1 MSIIQ
6 KTIIAISME
15 ELTGVDRAFARHAQ
29 VNMDKLPKAYAG
41 LVEKTREACLKAV
54 KPAGV
59 VRSVKIREVA
69 EDGVLLEGDEGETLE
84 IRSTFMTELM
94 RDCFEAVWF
103 AATLNGFNELLAASG
118 DLMEQFFLEA
128 WGSAFASRA
137 AMYTS
142 DYAREI
148 LNKEG
153 LCYTSAWEPGQH
165 GFDIHNQQTA
175 FALLRPEEI
184 GLTLTESML
193 MIPAK
198 SVTGLFGIAEKEQRD
213 LIPCDYCELRAT
225 CPSAYNSGAKGSFSC
240 GGGA

>member
-1 MSIIQ
+1 MAIIQ
-6 KTIIAISME
+6 RKIIEISME
-15 ELTGVDRAFARHAQ
+15 ELTDVDRAFARHAQ

-41 LVEKTREACLKAV
+41 LVEKTREACMKAV

-59 VRSVKIREVA
+59 VRSVKIREIR
-69 EDGVLLEGDEGETLE
+69 EESILLEGDGGRTEEV
-84 IRSTFMTELM
+84 RSTFITELM

-103 AATLNGFNELLAASG
+103 AATLNGFRELLEASG

-137 AMYTS
+137 AAFTS
-142 DYAREI
+142 DYAREL

-153 LCYTSAWEPGQH
+153 LCFTSAWEPGQH

-175 FALLRPEEI
+175 FELLRPEEI

-198 SVTGLFGIAEKEQRD
+198 SVTGLFGIAEKEQREM
-213 LIPCDYCELRAT
+213 IPCDYCELRAA
-225 CPSAYNSGAKGSFSC
+225 CPSAYDSGAGGGFRC
-240 GGGA
+240 GGDA